1 MAKDDEIFD
10 LDNLDKGIKKLGDV
24 VGKLRDAD
32 DALLKLSNDA
42 ITLSKN
48 LSGITLPSDLERLN
62 SENSALTAKVK
73 ELSDALAKLQ
83 GQYSRLSPK
92 QSENA
97 KLSAQERYERSILNR
112 NAREAA
118 ILNSNLAGAYAKLNV
133 QHAQAARLLQD
144 LIARGRLATQT
155 QRQYNKELEDA
166 QRDFDKLNQKII
178 AADNAVRKFNRNVG
192 NYPTFGVLKD
202 LISAFGINLG
212 AQLFVDLAKD
222 IFETTKEIQSMD
234 MALKQVTGTQEAFA
248 QSQMFLSRISEAYGV
263 DLGDLTKQF
272 TQFYVSAKDKL
283 SANQIEDIF
292 ESITK
297 AGSVMGLS
305 TQSQERA
312 FLALNQMMSKGT
324 IQAEELRGQLGEALP
339 GALGIM
345 AKALG
350 VTEKQLGQMMK
361 DGQLLA
367 AEVLPKFAKQL
378 EITYGIENV
387 NRVETLAAA
396 QNRYTNAWR
405 EFVRGLDEDGNKLS
419 NFMKRTISVAT
430 DLLIGVSRLA
440 ESDAQ
445 TRNRILK
452 TLQESAFNETLGY
465 YKSLDEIRKEDLLND
480 KSYIVEKSKQDTEEF
495 NRLKSRNL
503 ILKAIAKR
511 GLDEWGMRDP
521 NMVELEKNQ
530 KRMQEI
536 NNLLSRR
543 RGQVQALNKLL
554 DEGKKITKED
564 TELTK
569 AQLKAIED
577 ALKAKYEAMKKEI
590 ELEILKQ
597 ETILNNENNTYKEQY
612 LALKIYNEKKLEL
625 IQLDYNEH
633 VRLAKGNSDKI
644 KSADFDRQM
653 ALIKN
658 ENDFASKIKSIR
670 KRQNDDYIQE
680 IKSIEDFLKKYD
692 EEQFARKEAK
702 EDLDVKIFN
711 AQMARWEK
719 EYERLQELKKAT
731 KEYQES
737 FAGEVFNNA
746 GLGETFNSFFKQI
759 EGADGK
765 MTTMF
770 QQLLDGAETS
780 KEKFGVYFN
789 AIAQSA
795 QEAFNFISQLTTK
808 NFEAEKQRLDDQ
820 YNVAL
825 KYAGDNKEAQEK
837 LATDLEAQK
846 KDIAVREA
854 KAKKKQALVNIAID
868 TAQAIIGLWASP
880 GFPAAIPLAF
890 LVGGLGLA
898 QAAIVNAQEIPQY
911 YMGGEHGGGKMMIN
925 DGQGSNWKETFV
937 TPDGKIHQSDK
948 RNAIVD
954 APAGTKIYTHD
965 QWLDHQKEISLHNM
979 LKANNIDLYSQ
990 RAERKSMTKDDFYE
1004 VMNNTLGGQPI
1015 IRPTLD
1021 AGGFSEYTIRKGKSK
1036 IRMLNRANGKS
1047 NR

>member
-42 ITLSKN
+42 LTLSKN

-97 KLSAQERYERSILNR
+97 KLTAQERYERSLANR
-112 NAREAA
+112 DAREAA
-118 ILNSNLAGAYAKLNV
+118 ILNSNLAGAYAKLSV
-133 QHAQAARLLQD
+133 QQSQAARNLQN
-144 LIARGRLATQT
+144 LIARGKLASQT
-155 QRQYNKELEDA
+155 QREYNKELKQA
-166 QRDFDKLNQKII
+166 QTEFDKLNEKVL
-178 AADNAVRKFNRNVG
+178 AADRAVGRFNRNVG
-192 NYPTFGVLKD
+192 NYPKQAYRGLKD
-202 LISAFGINLG
+202 LIGAFGVAG
-212 AQLFVDLAKD
+212 GVQLFANIVKD
-222 IFETTKEIQSMD
+222 IYQTTKEIQSLD
-234 MALKQVTGTQEAFA
+234 LALKQVVQTNELFA
-248 QSQMFLSRISEAYGV
+248 QSQAFLSRISEAYGANIN
-263 DLGDLTKQF
+263 DLTKQF

-283 SANQIEDIF
+283 SQSEIEQIF

-297 AGSVMGLS
+297 AGATMGLS
-305 TQSQERA
+305 TQAQERA

-361 DGQLLA
+361 DGKLIA
-367 AEVLPKFAKQL
+367 SDVLPKFAKQL
-378 EITYGIENV
+378 EIAYGIEQV
-387 NRVETLAAA
+387 QRVETLAAA
-396 QNRYTNAWR
+396 QGRLSNSWI
-405 EFVRGLDEDGNKLS
+405 EFVRTLNESESGGVTQFFATILQSVNWLLRGLVNINKSLASIRTEFINDATASTVQYLNAVEKASEKEALAVLTRKDAIKNITELNEKLAQLNHEYELLDEIKPL
-419 NFMKRTISVAT
+419 NFMP
-430 DLLIGVSRLA
+430 SRLA
-440 ESDAQ
+440 
-445 TRNRILK
+445 
-452 TLQESAFNETLGY
+452 
-465 YKSLDEIRKEDLLND
+465 
-480 KSYIVEKSKQDTEEF
+480 
-495 NRLKSRNL
+495 RLK
-503 ILKAIAKR
+503 
-511 GLDEWGMRDP
+511 
-521 NMVELEKNQ
+521 
-530 KRMQEI
+530 
-536 NNLLSRR
+536 
-543 RGQVQALNKLL
+543 QVQKEIEQINASLGTEKGRMLGAQQVLNQLNEKPKGSDPL
-554 DEGKKITKED
+554 
-564 TELTK
+564 ELTK
-569 AQLKAIED
+569 AQLKDIEN
-577 ALKAKYEAMKKEI
+577 ALKARYEYMKKQI

-612 LALKIYNEKKLEL
+612 QALKIYNEKKLEL
-625 IQLDYNEH
+625 IQLDYDEH
-633 VRLAKGNSDKI
+633 VRLAKGSADKI
-644 KSADFDRQM
+644 KSADLDRQM

-680 IKSIEDFLKKYD
+680 IKDIEDFLKKYD

-719 EYERLQELKKAT
+719 EYDRLQELKKAT

-737 FAGEVFNNA
+737 FTGEVFNNA

-789 AIAQSA
+789 SIAQSA

-808 NFEAEKQRLDDQ
+808 NFESEKQRLDDQ

-837 LATDLEAQK
+837 LANDLEAQK

-868 TAQAIIGLWASP
+868 TAQAIIGLWANP
-880 GFPAAIPLAF
+880 GFPAAIPLAV

-979 LKANNIDLYSQ
+979 LKSNNIDLYSQ
-990 RAERKSMTKDDFYE
+990 RAERQGMTKDDFYE
-1004 VMNNTLGGQPI
+1004 VMKNTLGGQPI

-1036 IRMLNRANGKS
+1036 TRMLNRANGKS